1 MRFLRPLSL
10 LPLTAALVLAGCG
23 GGSEDAPP
31 ARGTI
36 MSALADA
43 QLNPDQT
50 WPIPAAQ
57 IDAGTSASGV
67 QALTGAATCDV
78 HIAYVLYMTRDPK
91 GEAATASTAVFVPS
105 GTNAACTGSRPVVL
119 YAHGT
124 TTEKA
129 FNMADIANNQE
140 GSLTAAM
147 FAAQGYIVVAPN
159 YLGYDLSSL
168 GYHPYLNAEAQ
179 AVDMVD
185 GLRAA
190 NSYLKASGLGTPSA
204 KLFVTGYS
212 EGGHVAMATQ
222 KVLER
227 DYANEFTV
235 TAAAPMSGPY
245 NLSRFVTQVL
255 SSPDYCTSLGS
266 SDPNCAVSAGA
277 TLFTPLLLT
286 SWQKSYGDLYGTPA
300 DVYQPAYA
308 GFMETLLPSKSSVS
322 DLIAD
327 GKLPADSTF
336 RKLYGTGG
344 MINDSF
350 RTAALANSASGVL
363 GAAATNTLLNWTPKA
378 PMAMCYSAADP
389 TVFAYNTTDAQTY
402 FGSKGVAVPALDL
415 RGNPATIAGTLG
427 TAAATL
433 AGAFQ
438 ATYPAA
444 SSTVGTPGTEQDHAD
459 AAPFCAAF
467 VRGYFA
473 NFAQ

>member
-43 QLNPDQT
+43 QLNPDQS

-168 GYHPYLNAEAQ
+168 SYHPYLNAEAQ

-190 NSYLKASGLGTPSA
+190 KSYLTASGLGTPSA
-204 KLFVTGYS
+204 QLFVTGYS

-227 DYANEFTV
+227 DYASEFTV

-245 NLSRFVTQVL
+245 NLTKFVGQIMA
-255 SSPDYCTSLGS
+255 SPDYCASVGS
-266 SDPNCAVSAGA
+266 TDPNCAVNVGA

-286 SWQKSYGDLYGTPA
+286 SWQKAYGIYGSA
-300 DVYQPAYA
+300 SDVYQAAYA
-308 GFMETLLPSKSSVS
+308 GFMETLLPSNSSVD
-322 DLIAD
+322 DLVAA
-327 GKLPADSTF
+327 GKLPADPTARLLF
-336 RKLYGTGG
+336 GTGG
-344 MINDSF
+344 MINESF
-350 RTAALANSASGVL
+350 RTAALANASSGL
-363 GAAATNTLLNWTPKA
+363 MGAAATNTLLGWKPQNH
-378 PMAMCYSAADP
+378 MAMCYSSADP
-389 TVFAYNTTDAQTY
+389 TVYGYNTTDAQADFY
-402 FGSKGVAVPALDL
+402 SRGVTVPALNL
-415 RGNPATIAGTLG
+415 RGDLATIQTQFG
-427 TAAATL
+427 AATAQL

-438 ATYPAA
+438 QTYSLSVPQNQGKEH
-444 SSTVGTPGTEQDHAD
+444 SN

>member
-1 MRFLRPLSL
+1 MKSKESWMRFLRPLSL

-168 GYHPYLNAEAQ
+168 SYHPYLNAEAQ

-245 NLSRFVTQVL
+245 NLSRFVTQIL
-255 SSPDYCTSLGS
+255 ASPDYCTSLGS
-266 SDPNCAVSAGA
+266 SDPNCAVNAGA

-300 DVYQPAYA
+300 DVPA
-308 GFMETLLPSKSSVS
+308 GLCGLH
-322 DLIAD
+322 
-327 GKLPADSTF
+327 G
-336 RKLYGTGG
+336 
-344 MINDSF
+344 N
-350 RTAALANSASGVL
+350 
-363 GAAATNTLLNWTPKA
+363 AAAQQQLGER
-378 PMAMCYSAADP
+378 SDRRRQAA
-389 TVFAYNTTDAQTY
+389 
-402 FGSKGVAVPALDL
+402 G
-415 RGNPATIAGTLG
+415 
-427 TAAATL
+427 
-433 AGAFQ
+433 
-438 ATYPAA
+438 
-444 SSTVGTPGTEQDHAD
+444 
-459 AAPFCAAF
+459 
-467 VRGYFA
+467 
-473 NFAQ
+473 

>member
-1 MRFLRPLSL
+1 MRDKPVKIAMGIQIRPIHLSRKKN
-10 LPLTAALVLAGCG
+10 TAA
-23 GGSEDAPP
+23 
-31 ARGTI
+31 
-36 MSALADA
+36 
-43 QLNPDQT
+43 
-50 WPIPAAQ
+50 
-57 IDAGTSASGV
+57 
-67 QALTGAATCDV
+67 
-78 HIAYVLYMTRDPK
+78 
-91 GEAATASTAVFVPS
+91 
-105 GTNAACTGSRPVVL
+105 
-119 YAHGT
+119 
-124 TTEKA
+124 
-129 FNMADIANNQE
+129 
-140 GSLTAAM
+140 TAAM

-159 YLGYDLSSL
+159 FLGYDLSSL
-168 GYHPYLNAEAQ
+168 SYHPYLNAEAQ

-190 NSYLKASGLGTPSA
+190 NSYLKASGLGTPSSQ
-204 KLFVTGYS
+204 LFVTGYS

-227 DYANEFTV
+227 DYASEFTV

-245 NLSRFVTQVL
+245 NLSRFVTQIL
-255 SSPDYCTSLGS
+255 ASPDYCTSLGS
-266 SDPNCAVSAGA
+266 SDPNCAVNAGA

-286 SWQKSYGDLYGTPA
+286 SWQKSYGDVYGTPA
-300 DVYQPAYA
+300 DVYQTAYA
-308 GFMETLLPSKSSVS
+308 GFMETLLPSNSSVS
-322 DLIAD
+322 DLIAA

-350 RTAALANSASGVL
+350 RTAALANPNTGML
-363 GAAATNTLLNWTPKA
+363 GAATTNSLLNWTPKA

-402 FGSKGVAVPALDL
+402 FGTKGVAVPALDL

-444 SSTVGTPGTEQDHAD
+444 SSTVGTSGTEQDHSN